1 MYASILQFAVA
12 SIRWFKMG
20 RLKHSLVA
28 VVRPF
33 KMTFAPLVEEIA
45 DKSRLVDQ
53 LASAMAKAEIRD
65 QHTAIMAQSGKIE
78 RLEQRLGDIV
88 NMFMSE
94 CCLLLLLSIISSLR
108 TCELVNNATQ
118 TEILLDLRSQ
128 RSFFQTSQV
137 EDIRHL
143 MLTEGVLDNL
153 DSLAH
158 CQSLRRRRLRASPS
172 QIPPRQIWLLKNWLE
187 DTSSAASSSSI
198 LLAESSRGV
207 RTSSVDFA
215 VDFLAAVRE
224 KGVPVVWALP
234 LAASLSPSSTW
245 PLPTRETPSNA
256 THHRSPASGDTYG
269 NQNKNEYESDFAQGG
284 RESKSLSSRRDSRT
298 LSAVIRSLILQVL
311 ELEPVGRETLTRGQ
325 YPMTINQLRRARS
338 LAEWLVLLRQCL
350 CAAAFSILVVVD
362 LGLIRGVIAD
372 AARRDPP
379 ARDDGETDGTM
390 EFVRCLS
397 DAVISRNKKQQQT
410 SGSLKILV
418 TSTKLDELM
427 AAEMNDIFGDRRMA
441 TDQGLRT
448 ARLMAQPKFRGVYRH
463 RTKTVME
470 GIRRAVEEISV
481 DGGAPSS
488 SI

>member
-12 SIRWFKMG
+12 SIQWFKMG

-45 DKSRLVDQ
+45 DKSLLVDQ

-128 RSFFQTSQV
+128 RSFFQASQV
-137 EDIRHL
+137 EEIRHL

-153 DSLAH
+153 DSPAH

-172 QIPPRQIWLLKNWLE
+172 QIPPRQVRRLKNWLE
-187 DTSSAASSSSI
+187 NTSSAASSSSI

-234 LAASLSPSSTW
+234 PASGLSPSSTW
-245 PLPTRETPSNA
+245 SLPSKETPSNA
-256 THHRSPASGDTYG
+256 SYHRSSAKRDMYADQTRH
-269 NQNKNEYESDFAQGG
+269 EYESDFAQGG
-284 RESKSLSSRRDSRT
+284 RGSRSPSSSTTTPSPSSRRHSRT
-298 LSAVIRSLILQVL
+298 LSAAIRSLILQAL

-325 YPMTINQLRRARS
+325 WPVTINQLRRARS
-338 LAEWLVLLRQCL
+338 LAEWLVLPGTARRRAAPARQCW
-350 CAAAFSILVVVD
+350 
-362 LGLIRGVIAD
+362 RPRPT
-372 AARRDPP
+372 RRS
-379 ARDDGETDGTM
+379 A
-390 EFVRCLS
+390 
-397 DAVISRNKKQQQT
+397 
-410 SGSLKILV
+410 
-418 TSTKLDELM
+418 
-427 AAEMNDIFGDRRMA
+427 
-441 TDQGLRT
+441 
-448 ARLMAQPKFRGVYRH
+448 
-463 RTKTVME
+463 
-470 GIRRAVEEISV
+470 
-481 DGGAPSS
+481 
-488 SI
+488 